1 MNVSH
6 QRPALRSSE
15 ADAFSLMECLVYLAI
30 FFVVV
35 GVALTAFYQMNDQS
49 RAITRNSADIVRAT
63 QAGERWRQDVRAATN
78 ATTHPANGELRLKTP
93 GGEISYFFRDHAVWR
108 QGPNDASS
116 SPALTDVKAS
126 VMTPAARTRVTSWRW
141 EVELQSRRT
150 NATLR
155 PLFSFQAVPAG
166 EVKR

>member
-1 MNVSH
+1 MNFSR
-6 QRPALRSSE
+6 QMAARRASQ
-15 ADAFSLMECLVYLAI
+15 AGAFSLMECLVYLAI

-78 ATTHPANGELRLKTP
+78 ATTHPANGELRLETP

-108 QGPNDASS
+108 QGPKDTVSI
-116 SPALTDVKAS
+116 PALADVKVS
-126 VMTPAARTRVTSWRW
+126 VMAPDARTRVTAWRW
-141 EVELQSRRT
+141 EVELQSKRT

-166 EVKR
+166 DIKR